1 MEQHGNKSTYNIETV
16 LRKNIVDSEYWRNT
30 CAKLQTW
37 EEVVDQIFYDVIHV
51 EPWMSGN
58 ARGASSAFGLLY
70 RLCQLQPS
78 EEQVDALLTHE
89 DSPYIRAIGFLYLR
103 YVGDPKQLWA
113 WLRPYVQDSE
123 EISPSGESGTAVTVG
138 DYVRD
143 VFLEQYYFETIF
155 PRIPKPVNDEWV
167 GKLRG
172 MGLPAKAVGN
182 GGQGGPDRRGL
193 DEPNRRPASVKASLS
208 VAFGQR
214 APNRA
219 TAREEGRG
227 LGAGMKNVYNGT
239 REERPRSSSRDARSA
254 AEKRPAEAAPYA
266 QAHGRHHRD
275 RKTDSDRDRYSKRYC
290 SRDPAHDADA
300 RPPRIEA
307 LLDTMTETHHTGP
320 IGIIPAIIPAAGKST
335 CRAAEAPRQG
345 EAAGIG
351 KQLQIHQ
358 LLMLPTCINRQ
369 LHMVQHLSGA
379 MIIESLSSLEPR
391 GILMRWC
398 HRADLQAFDAEMTDA
413 PPALVGQ

>member
-1 MEQHGNKSTYNIETV
+1 MSLNLTVMEQHGNRSTYNIETV

-103 YVGDPKQLWA
+103 YVGDPKQLWT
-113 WLRPYVQDSE
+113 WLRPHVQDSE
-123 EISPSGESGTAVTVG
+123 EISPSGENGAAVTVG

-239 REERPRSSSRDARSA
+239 REERPRSRDTRTA

-266 QAHGRHHRD
+266 QADERHYRD
-275 RKTDSDRDRYSKRYC
+275 RIDRDRYSKRYC
-290 SRDPAHDADA
+290 SRDPAHDGDA
-300 RPPRIEA
+300 KPPRDRPNESQFKQSDGDRHQSRRDSVSHKPVQRDRGSPRHHDR
-307 LLDTMTETHHTGP
+307 DTSHRD
-320 IGIIPAIIPAAGKST
+320 S
-335 CRAAEAPRQG
+335 RRRDRRYSSSRQEHMHG
-345 EAAGIG
+345 SRSPNARRSSRD
-351 KQLQIHQ
+351 
-358 LLMLPTCINRQ
+358 RQ
-369 LHMVQHLSGA
+369 VFADTSASGA
-379 MIIESLSSLEPR
+379 AAAAKL
-391 GILMRWC
+391 
-398 HRADLQAFDAEMTDA
+398 HK
-413 PPALVGQ
+413 

>member
-1 MEQHGNKSTYNIETV
+1 MEQHGNRSTYNIETV

-70 RLCQLQPS
+70 RLFQLQPS
-78 EEQVDALLTHE
+78 EQQVDALLTHE

-123 EISPSGESGTAVTVG
+123 EISPSGENGTAVTIG

-167 GKLRG
+167 GKLHG
-172 MGLPAKAVGN
+172 MGLPAKALGN
-182 GGQGGPDRRGL
+182 GGQGGPDRRGV

-219 TAREEGRG
+219 SAREEGRG

-239 REERPRSSSRDARSA
+239 REERPRSSSRDTRNA
-254 AEKRPAEAAPYA
+254 AEKQHAEAAPS
-266 QAHGRHHRD
+266 AHADQCRNRD
-275 RKTDSDRDRYSKRYC
+275 RKRDSDRHRDSKRHC
-290 SRDPAHDADA
+290 SRDSAHDIDA
-300 RPPRIEA
+300 RPPRDHAGESRFEKGNGDRLQSSRDAFSHKSIQRHRGSFR
-307 LLDTMTETHHTGP
+307 HHDRD
-320 IGIIPAIIPAAGKST
+320 ASHRDKNLA
-335 CRAAEAPRQG
+335 
-345 EAAGIG
+345 
-351 KQLQIHQ
+351 
-358 LLMLPTCINRQ
+358 
-369 LHMVQHLSGA
+369 GA
-379 MIIESLSSLEPR
+379 MIIESLLSSELKGCIMLVVTGNR
-391 GILMRWC
+391 CGDMQQMNRKLSR
-398 HRADLQAFDAEMTDA
+398 LSSQSEMHSA
-413 PPALVGQ
+413 